1 MHQEILLPGTS
12 TVWEYLTFHAALRMP
27 QPQQQ
32 QQQLQQPHSDG
43 LTAPNR
49 RASASAAAALAVRRR
64 VGEVVEELGLTR
76 VAHSLIGDAFVR
88 GLSGEEEGG
97 RGGGWRKEEV
107 GWGLNP
113 KP

>member
-1 MHQEILLPGTS
+1 MHQDILLPGTS

-27 QPQQQ
+27 QQQQ
-32 QQQLQQPHSDG
+32 QQQLSDG
-43 LTAPNR
+43 LAAPNR
-49 RASASAAAALAVRRR
+49 RASASDAAALAVRRR